1 MTMYRSDVWFGALTG
16 NARVLV
22 VDDEPLGSEGRP
34 DDSEKAGYD
43 VLESENGER
52 AIEAI
57 NSNENPF
64 GCP

>member
-1 MTMYRSDVWFGALTG
+1 
-16 NARVLV
+16 VLV

-43 VLESENGER
+43 VLEAENRER

>member
-1 MTMYRSDVWFGALTG
+1 MVWRVNGERS
-16 NARVLV
+16 VLV

-43 VLESENGER
+43 ILEAENGER

-64 GCP
+64 GYP